1 MFPALARVSSNYL
14 LAFSELVFF
23 PAFYNG
29 LVAVWSELP
38 CQAAAIHKT
47 PGDRQGDLDFRRKFY
62 FIATCIPLLNK
73 GKCP

>member
-1 MFPALARVSSNYL
+1 MSTL
-14 LAFSELVFF
+14 LESFLGHVPRTRGDE
-23 PAFYNG
+23 PYNG

-47 PGDRQGDLDFRRKFY
+47 PGDRQGVLDFWRKFY